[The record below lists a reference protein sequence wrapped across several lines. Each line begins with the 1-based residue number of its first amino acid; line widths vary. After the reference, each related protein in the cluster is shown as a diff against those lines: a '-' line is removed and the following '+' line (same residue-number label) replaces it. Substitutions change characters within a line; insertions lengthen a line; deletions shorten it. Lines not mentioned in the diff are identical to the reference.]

1 MEFVVF
7 TCQDYLHIY
16 NLKQRSGE
24 NTLFLILQPKD
35 IKYTNSWA
43 SIIINIKIHA
53 KCISRNNSYLYSLV
67 PFN

>member
-16 NLKQRSGE
+16 NLKQRSGA

-43 SIIINIKIHA
+43 SIIINITIHA
-53 KCISRNNSYLYSLV
+53 KCISRNNNYLYSLV
-67 PFN
+67 PLN